1 MVTSPGPIAPIARDP
16 AQREARRELSR
27 AVYHQI
33 SVSQKILDAISS
45 FLERLF
51 SGASHASPGG
61 WWTLVA
67 LAALAVGIIAVI
79 LTRTGPLARSARRAP
94 LMGDPGGRPLTARQ
108 CRAAAEDAAAEG
120 DYSTAILQRLRA
132 IALGCEER
140 RVLVPDA
147 GRTADE
153 LAALAG
159 ARFPAQAAEL
169 AEAARLFD
177 RIRFGDGT
185 GTRDG
190 YERLTDLDATLAR
203 LAPTVP
209 SGSPAPS
216 PAVPA

>member
-1 MVTSPGPIAPIARDP
+1 MTSPGPIAPIARDP

-45 FLERLF
+45 FLEKLF

-203 LAPTVP
+203 LAPTAP